1 MASASGFAIYPS
13 LADRVIVVSGGANG
27 IGACLVE
34 HLALQGARVIFLD
47 IASDLAGALIEKVTA
62 LGAAH
67 KPIFHHCDLT
77 DVTLLKSTAAGILA
91 EHSKIHG
98 LVNNAAGGPKAQRI
112 PTLEVTPESWETGI
126 NVNLRHQFFL
136 TQALLPGLL
145 AADGSASVIN
155 MGSITWTIP
164 VTGLPVYTTCKAAVA
179 GLTRTLARE
188 FGPQG
193 IRFNSIM
200 PGSVATEAEKRDVL
214 TPEYKAMVLSNQSIK
229 RSVEPEDIARTA
241 LWLLSEDSSAITQ
254 QSIVVDGGWT

>member
-1 MASASGFAIYPS
+1 MTTSIGYATYPS
-13 LADRVIVVSGGANG
+13 LREKIVVVTGGANG

-34 HLALQGARVIFLD
+34 NLAMQGVQVVLLD
-47 IASDLAGALIEKVTA
+47 IASELAGELIARTTT
-62 LGAAH
+62 LGATY
-67 KPIFHHCDLT
+67 KPVFHYCDLT
-77 DVTLLKSTAAGILA
+77 DIAALKSVAKRILA
-91 EHSKIHG
+91 KHPKIHG
-98 LVNNAAGGPKAQRI
+98 LVNNAAGNPKAQRV
-112 PTLEVTPESWETGI
+112 PTVEVTPASWEFGI

-164 VTGLPVYTTCKAAVA
+164 VTGLPVYTMCKAAVA

-214 TPEYKAMVLSNQSIK
+214 TPEYKAMVLSNQAIK
-229 RSVEPEDIARTA
+229 RSVEPADIARTA
-241 LWLLSEDSSAITQ
+241 LWLLSTDSSAITQ

>member
-1 MASASGFAIYPS
+1 MPEPSRYATYPS
-13 LADRVIVVSGGANG
+13 LVDKVIVVSGGANG

-34 HLALQGARVIFLD
+34 HLAFQSAQVIFLD
-47 IASDLAGALIEKVTA
+47 IASELAHELVAKLATLGVT
-62 LGAAH
+62 H
-67 KPIFHHCDLT
+67 KPDFRYCDLT
-77 DVTLLKSTAAGILA
+77 DIAALNSTATNILA
-91 EHSKIHG
+91 EYPTIHG

-112 PTLEVTPESWETGI
+112 PTTEVTPESWEFGI

-145 AADGSASVIN
+145 AAEGSASVIN

-164 VTGLPVYTTCKAAVA
+164 VTGLPVYTMCKAAIA

-214 TPEYKAMVLSNQSIK
+214 TPEYKAMVLSNQAIK

-241 LWLLSEDSSAITQ
+241 LWLLSRDSSAITQ

>member
-1 MASASGFAIYPS
+1 MATTTNYATYPS
-13 LADRVIVVSGGANG
+13 LAGKVIVISGGANG

-34 HLALQGARVIFLD
+34 HLALQGARVVFLD
-47 IASDLAGALIEKVTA
+47 IAMDLATALIEKLASLRV
-62 LGAAH
+62 AH
-67 KPIFHHCDLT
+67 KPVFQYCDLT
-77 DVTLLKSTAAGILA
+77 NVSALKSVAATILVD
-91 EHSKIHG
+91 HPKIHG
-98 LVNNAAGGPKAQRI
+98 LVNNAAGNPKAQRI
-112 PTLEVTPESWETGI
+112 PTLEVTPESWEFGI

-145 AADGSASVIN
+145 AADGAASVIN

-164 VTGLPVYTTCKAAVA
+164 VTGLPVYTTCKAAVT

-193 IRFNSIM
+193 VRFNSIM

-214 TPEYKAMVLSNQSIK
+214 TPEYKAMVLSNQAIK

-241 LWLLSEDSSAITQ
+241 LWLLSDDSSAITQ
-254 QSIVVDGGWT
+254 QNIIVDGGWT